1 MNQKYLLDQEEYP
14 SRNVQPCANCKGI
27 TFLSLRPPLYPESG
41 NKKEIRVQKT
51 EEKIIATSY
60 RRRSATPELTKA
72 ISSFKI
78 IENMIKSSSS
88 NVSTKSKPLFLP

>member
-27 TFLSLRPPLYPESG
+27 TFLSLRPPLYPESA

-51 EEKIIATSY
+51 EEKNNCYIISKTFCNSRAH
-60 RRRSATPELTKA
+60 
-72 ISSFKI
+72 
-78 IENMIKSSSS
+78 KSHQ
-88 NVSTKSKPLFLP
+88 FI